1 MSVRV
6 NPRKVAA
13 LDTFV
18 TLLWDSGVALAK
30 SWRHDALSL
39 TGGTHL
45 PRACRLA
52 STL

>member
-1 MSVRV
+1 MYVRV

-13 LDTFV
+13 LDAFV
-18 TLLWDSGVALAK
+18 PLLWDSGVALANT
-30 SWRHDALSL
+30 WRHNALSL

-52 STL
+52 SKL